1 MAGYVYAFA
10 SPSMPGVVKIG
21 ATAHDPAARLAEANS
36 ADTWRPPLPYE
47 LVCSAHGAHELRPRS
62 RRSARSTRSS
72 ARVASTRAASSSAPV
87 SSRARSLFAL
97 LVDEQAAGESP
108 ADETSAGSSPVRVR
122 AGPSLRAGGAP
133 WQSQLLQETCLR
145 AWVESKYIHV
155 PLREKDTGS
164 KLEALY
170 AMYASCVPPVHS
182 KALGRNTFG
191 KMLNSIYRGVG
202 PHRGAAGETGKY
214 LLR

>member
-1 MAGYVYAFA
+1 
-10 SPSMPGVVKIG
+10 MPGVVKIG

-47 LVCSAHGAHELRPRS
+47 LVCSAHVPSAFATERALHTILGA
-62 RRSARSTRSS
+62 RRVNARREFF
-72 ARVASTRAASSSAPV
+72 RASFV
-87 SSRARSLFAL
+87 EARSLFAL

-170 AMYASCVPPVHS
+170 VAYSTCVPPVHARLLG
-182 KALGRNTFG
+182 KIKLGR
-191 KMLNSIYRGVG
+191 MLNGVYAHIG
-202 PHRGAAGETGKY
+202 PHRTTTGAAEVY

>member
-1 MAGYVYAFA
+1 MAATVAVRAPSAFA
-10 SPSMPGVVKIG
+10 TERALHTILG
-21 ATAHDPAARLAEANS
+21 ARRVNARREFF
-36 ADTWRPPLPYE
+36 R
-47 LVCSAHGAHELRPRS
+47 
-62 RRSARSTRSS
+62 
-72 ARVASTRAASSSAPV
+72 ASFV
-87 SSRARSLFAL
+87 EARSLFAL
-97 LVDEQAAGESP
+97 LVDAGESP

-122 AGPSLRAGGAP
+122 AGPSLREGGAP

-202 PHRGAAGETGKY
+202 PHRGAAGETGIY

>member
-47 LVCSAHGAHELRPRS
+47 LVCSAHVPSAFATERALHTILGA
-62 RRSARSTRSS
+62 RRVNARREFF
-72 ARVASTRAASSSAPV
+72 RASFV
-87 SSRARSLFAL
+87 EARSLFAL

-202 PHRGAAGETGKY
+202 PHRGAAGETGIY